1 MSRTAGIDVGS
12 TYTKAVVVAEDGS
25 ILGRA
30 MEPTGFKLAQ
40 AAERALA
47 RALEPAGLR
56 REDVAYVVTTGFGR
70 HQAGIGDVSVTDLT
84 AAARGA
90 THFFPNTRTILDVGG
105 QTMKASRL
113 GADAKVQSFRLNDKC
128 AAGTGAFLEK
138 TARYMGYGTEEI
150 GPLVATSKA
159 PVTISGVCA
168 VFAESEVINQLSEG
182 SAPADIMHGAI
193 VSLVDRSVQLMKRVR
208 HGAGVHADRRDP
220 ALRPDGRR
228 RAQRA
233 RSGGQRPARRP
244 GAVHRGVR
252 RRAARPAPPAPPRT
266 GESRCLSGSGASSPT
281 RRARLRRSSCT
292 PGRLRGARRADRSPT
307 ICARSASPA
316 CWCGRGCCR

>member
-1 MSRTAGIDVGS
+1 MSHTAGIDIGS

-47 RALEPAGLR
+47 GALAAAGLVR
-56 REDVAYVVTTGFGR
+56 SDVAYLVTTGFGR
-70 HQAGIGDVSVTDLT
+70 HQVGLGDASVTDLT

-113 GADAKVQSFRLNDKC
+113 GADGKVQSFRLNDKC

-182 SAPADIMHGAI
+182 AAPADIMHGAF

-208 HGAGVHADRRDP
+208 MEPEFTLIGGILRFGRMADVVRSALGASVNVPAGELVQFTAAFGAG
-220 ALRPDGRR
+220 LL
-228 RAQRA
+228 
-233 RSGGQRPARRP
+233 GQRRLRRL
-244 GAVHRGVR
+244 
-252 RRAARPAPPAPPRT
+252 AAEEAHAPPA
-266 GESRCLSGSGASSPT
+266 GA
-281 RRARLRRSSCT
+281 
-292 PGRLRGARRADRSPT
+292 
-307 ICARSASPA
+307 
-316 CWCGRGCCR
+316 